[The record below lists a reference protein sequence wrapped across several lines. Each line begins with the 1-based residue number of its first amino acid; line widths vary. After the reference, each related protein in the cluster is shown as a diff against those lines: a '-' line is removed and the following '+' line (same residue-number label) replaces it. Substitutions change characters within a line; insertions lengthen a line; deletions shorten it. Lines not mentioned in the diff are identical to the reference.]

1 MGSSEISSQRGQFVW
16 DPGAGAGQHQG
27 HCVDPEQSCQAVP
40 GRQGVPGLLLALRR
54 HGAGDEEGEGQRKTL
69 LTGQVLGRETAK
81 RPPKTQGRARG
92 RKEGQKQRDR
102 RWRQTGKRQEEDNAH
117 GRAAGAPQ

>member
-1 MGSSEISSQRGQFVW
+1 M
-16 DPGAGAGQHQG
+16 
-27 HCVDPEQSCQAVP
+27 
-40 GRQGVPGLLLALRR
+40 LALRR

-69 LTGQVLGRETAK
+69 LAGQVLGGETAK
-81 RPPKTQGRARG
+81 HPPKTQGRARG

-117 GRAAGAPQ
+117 GGAAGAP